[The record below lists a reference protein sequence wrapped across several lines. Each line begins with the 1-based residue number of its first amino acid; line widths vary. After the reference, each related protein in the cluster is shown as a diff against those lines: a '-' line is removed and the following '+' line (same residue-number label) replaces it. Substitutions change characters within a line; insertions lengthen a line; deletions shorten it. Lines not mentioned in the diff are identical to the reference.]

1 MEISLEEFIDL
12 TQRLAH
18 AAKVD
23 QVLHILCKL
32 EEHMSTQAIAL
43 KRLQD
48 DMTTVQTQNN
58 IMQQAITDANARL
71 QAIID
76 KLKTSTAVDDTVDLN
91 ALAASLESVNASLVI
106 ETAAEGTVGQA
117 TKLVVS
123 PMTANVAPGGK
134 LSFSANIAV
143 TWAAVSGTID
153 TTGVY
158 TAPASGA
165 ASDTVTAT
173 SADNQVVSASI
184 TIG

>member
-1 MEISLEEFIDL
+1 MQISLEEFEYL
-12 TQRLAH
+12 TNSVTFHREALR
-18 AAKVD
+18 
-23 QVLHILCKL
+23 ILRKL
-32 EEHMSTQAIAL
+32 EEHMSTQAQAL
-43 KRLQD
+43 ARLQG
-48 DMTTVQTQNN
+48 DMAALQTQNTA
-58 IMQQAITDANARL
+58 MQQSVTDANARL

-76 KLKTSTAVDDTVDLN
+76 KLKSSIAVDDTVDLN
-91 ALAASLESVNASLVI
+91 KLADSLEAVNSSLTT